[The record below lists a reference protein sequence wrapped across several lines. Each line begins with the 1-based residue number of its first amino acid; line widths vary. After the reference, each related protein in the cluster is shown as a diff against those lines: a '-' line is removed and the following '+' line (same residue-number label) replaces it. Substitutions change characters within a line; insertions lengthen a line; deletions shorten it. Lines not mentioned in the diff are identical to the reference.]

1 MKRVLIVDDEK
12 TIRNGISLLVSQ
24 TGRYEI
30 VGTCSNGKEAYE
42 VTAALKPDIVIT
54 DIRMP
59 EMDGLSYI
67 SECSKLP
74 EVPKYIILSGFQE
87 FDYLREA
94 HLLDVVDYILKP
106 VNHRDLIDLLDKVS
120 EKIEA
125 EKRERQLQLSQYGIL
140 SIQQHEKNPSHLLQL
155 KERLG
160 IDMENIRVFIISV
173 KNAFTIDPS
182 RFREVS
188 DVLRKELY
196 GLEDGPYI
204 SFQYEKQL
212 VLIFSGCHP
221 DPSVILGKVGSIAAG
236 IERRFSL
243 PVKVGAGGRFGG
255 DTGIR
260 TSYEQAMTALIGS
273 FYDQDRQVHR
283 CDPQWLIADD
293 PETYYKKTVS
303 ELSYYLELCDQENG
317 LISVDNFFEDIRR
330 LKPSPHVVISFG
342 QTVYRVLKDCFR
354 DYRIVL
360 SYDVLQEEKLKR
372 YLLENHPSLDDV
384 RQLINASLIEAYG
397 YLREMRSS
405 KIGHV
410 TGEIINYI
418 NTHLAEDLYLDRICE
433 IFSINKSYLC
443 RIFKETTGKTF
454 NTYLT
459 ELRINRSK
467 LLLKHE
473 NLRINEI
480 AALVGY
486 SNPRYYARTFQK
498 LERMTP
504 TDYRNTLFR

>member
-12 TIRNGISLLVSQ
+12 TIRNGISLLVNQ
-24 TGRYEI
+24 TGRFEV

-42 VTAALKPDIVIT
+42 DTVALKPDIVIT

-67 SECSKLP
+67 SACSNLP

-87 FDYLREA
+87 FGYLREA

-106 VNHRDLIDLLDKVS
+106 VNHRDLIDLLDSVS

-125 EKRERQLQLSQYGIL
+125 EKQERQLQLSQYGIL
-140 SIQQHEKNPSHLLQL
+140 SIQQHEKNSSHLMQL
-155 KERLG
+155 KKQLNIEP
-160 IDMENIRVFIISV
+160 ENVRVLVISLR
-173 KNAFTIDPS
+173 NAFTIDPS
-182 RFREVS
+182 RFREVF
-188 DVLRKELY
+188 DMLRQELE
-196 GLEDGPYI
+196 GLENRPFI

-212 VLIFSGCHP
+212 VLIFHTCHP
-221 DPSVILGKVGSIAAG
+221 DPASILRNVHSITAG
-236 IERRFSL
+236 IEQRFSL
-243 PVKVGAGGRFGG
+243 PMRVGAGERFGS
-255 DTGIR
+255 DSGIR
-260 TSYEQAMTALIGS
+260 TSYEQAMTALFAS
-273 FYDQDRQVHR
+273 FYDPDRQVYR
-283 CDPQWLIADD
+283 CKSEWLIAEDY
-293 PETYYKKTVS
+293 ENYYKKSVS

-317 LISVDNFFEDIRR
+317 LASVDMFFEEIQR
-330 LKPSPHVVISFG
+330 LKPSPHVVLSFG
-342 QTVYRVLKDCFR
+342 QAVFKVLKDCFR
-354 DYRIVL
+354 EYSIVL

-372 YLLENHPSLDDV
+372 YLLENHPSLEDLK
-384 RQLINASLIEAYG
+384 QLLHAVLIEVYG
-397 YLREMRSS
+397 FLREMRSS

-418 NTHLAEDLYLDRICE
+418 NTHMAEDLYLDRICE

-459 ELRINRSK
+459 ELRINKSK

-504 TDYRNTLFR
+504 SDYRNTILR

>member
-12 TIRNGISLLVSQ
+12 TIRNGISLLVSR

-30 VGTCSNGKEAYE
+30 VGACSNGREACE
-42 VTAALKPDIVIT
+42 ATAALKPDIVIT

-67 SECSKLP
+67 SECSRLT

-106 VNHRDLIDLLDKVS
+106 VNHRDLINLLDGIS

-125 EKRERQLQLSQYGIL
+125 EKRERQFQLSQYGIL
-140 SIQQHEKNPSHLLQL
+140 SIQRNESNSSHLVQL
-155 KERLG
+155 KEQLN
-160 IDMENIRVFIISV
+160 IDPEKVRVIVISL

-188 DVLRKELY
+188 DVLQQELD
-196 GLEDGPYI
+196 GLENRPFA
-204 SFQYEKQL
+204 SFQYEKQT
-212 VLIFSGCHP
+212 VSIFRNSHP
-221 DPSVILGKVGSIAAG
+221 DTSSILQDVRSIAAG
-236 IERRFSL
+236 IEQRFAL
-243 PVKVGAGGRFGG
+243 PVRVGAGERFGS

-260 TSYEQAMTALIGS
+260 SSYEQAMTALMGS
-273 FYDQDRQVHR
+273 FYDPDRKAYR

-293 PETYYKKTVS
+293 CENHYKKIVS

-317 LISVDNFFEDIRR
+317 MISVDMFFENMKR

-342 QTVYRVLKDCFR
+342 QAVYRVLKDCFR
-354 DYRIVL
+354 DYNIVL
-360 SYDVLQEEKLKR
+360 SYDVFQEDKLKR
-372 YLLENHPSLDDV
+372 YLLENHPTLDEV
-384 RQLINASLIEAYG
+384 KELMHEVLIEAYSF
-397 YLREMRSS
+397 LQEMRSS

-459 ELRINRSK
+459 ELRINKSK

-504 TDYRNTLFR
+504 SDFRNTIFH

>member
-1 MKRVLIVDDEK
+1 LKRVLIVDDEK
-12 TIRNGISLLVSQ
+12 TIRNGISLLISQ
-24 TGRYEI
+24 TGRYEV

-42 VTAALKPDIVIT
+42 DTVALKPDIVIT

-87 FDYLREA
+87 FGYLREA

-106 VNHRDLIDLLDKVS
+106 VNHRGLIELLDSVS

-125 EKRERQLQLSQYGIL
+125 EKQERQLQLSQYGIF
-140 SIQQHEKNPSHLLQL
+140 SIQQHEKNSSHLMQL
-155 KERLG
+155 KNQLN
-160 IDMENIRVFIISV
+160 IDLENVRVFVISL
-173 KNAFTIDPS
+173 KNAFTLDPS

-188 DVLRKELY
+188 DVLRQELG
-196 GLEDGPYI
+196 GLENGPAI

-212 VLIFSGCHP
+212 VLIFSNSHP
-221 DPSVILGKVGSIAAG
+221 DPAFILQKVHSIAAG
-236 IERRFSL
+236 IEQRFSL
-243 PVKVGAGGRFGG
+243 PVRAGAGERFGS

-273 FYDQDRQVHR
+273 FYDPERQVHR
-283 CDPQWLIADD
+283 CDPQWLIEDD
-293 PETYYKKTVS
+293 HENYYKKTIG

-317 LISVDNFFEDIRR
+317 LISVDMFFREIQH
-330 LKPSPHVVISFG
+330 LKPSPHVVLSFC
-342 QTVYRVLKDCFR
+342 QAVYRILKDCFR
-354 DYRIVL
+354 EYSIVL
-360 SYDVLQEEKLKR
+360 SYDVLQEEKMKH
-372 YLLENHPSLDDV
+372 YLLENHPSLEDLK
-384 RQLINASLIEAYG
+384 QLLHEVLIEVYG
-397 YLREMRSS
+397 FLKEMRSS

-418 NTHLAEDLYLDRICE
+418 NTHLAEDLYLDLICE
-433 IFSINKSYLC
+433 TFSINKSYLC

-459 ELRINRSK
+459 ELRINKSK

-486 SNPRYYARTFQK
+486 SNPRYYARTFHK

-504 TDYRNTLFR
+504 SDYRNTILH